1 MSPIPIP
8 PQPKTTLWIWPT
20 GLFPRRIIFYLRAKN
35 LTLPILTAHN
45 IHLIPVALTPSFQLL
60 SLPAFEPR
68 PQNTSLPIMR
78 IESDDKKVL
87 WIRES
92 AAIIEYFEEVFGV
105 EKGYRE
111 LRGETVQQRARTRD
125 GVSLLNDVMVW
136 STVGMVHS
144 NRATVSWSG
153 LSEEGMSGSAAHHA
167 DGKVDALLKRLEGWI
182 EEDGKGCRSLSGEG
196 GDVTVLDV
204 VVMSMEYIREVYGE
218 DGLGGNE
225 VLKGWWEK
233 LRVAEWVVGKEELKK
248 VEESGK
254 WATVLAE

>member
-20 GLFPRRIIFYLRAKN
+20 GLFPRRIIFYLRAEN

-105 EKGYRE
+105 EKGYRD

-167 DGKVDALLKRLEGWI
+167 DGKVDVLLKRLEGWI

>member
-8 PQPKTTLWIWPT
+8 PPPKTTLWIWPT

-45 IHLIPVALTPSFQLL
+45 IHLIPVTLTPSFQLL

-68 PQNTSLPIMR
+68 PQNTSLPVMR
-78 IESDDKKVL
+78 IESEDKTVL

-92 AAIIEYFEEVFGV
+92 AAIIEYFEEVFSVG
-105 EKGYRE
+105 KGYRD
-111 LRGETVQQRARTRD
+111 LRGETVQQRARTSD
-125 GVSLLNDVMVW
+125 GLSLLNDVMVW

-144 NRATVSWSG
+144 NRATLSWSG
-153 LSEEGMSGSAAHHA
+153 LDEEGMSGSAALHA
-167 DGKVDALLKRLEGWI
+167 DGKVDILLKRLEGWI
-182 EEDGKGCRSLSGEG
+182 KENGEGCRSLSGKG
-196 GDVTVLDV
+196 GNVTILDV

-225 VLKGWWEK
+225 VLKGWWER

-254 WATVLAE
+254 WETVLAE